1 MDTPSE
7 KEHRMGVGLGLFLV
21 EGEMEGEEVGDTV
34 SFR

>member
-7 KEHRMGVGLGLFLV
+7 KEYRMRVGLGLFL
-21 EGEMEGEEVGDTV
+21 MEGEEVGDKV